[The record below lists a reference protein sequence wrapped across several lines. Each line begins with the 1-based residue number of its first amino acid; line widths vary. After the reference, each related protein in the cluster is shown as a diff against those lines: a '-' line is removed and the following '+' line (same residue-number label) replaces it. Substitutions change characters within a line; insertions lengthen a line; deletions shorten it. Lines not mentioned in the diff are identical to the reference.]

1 MEYYAGILFLT
12 TNRIGDFDEAFASR
26 IHISLYYPP
35 LDQESTKK
43 VFELNLEMIEERMRN
58 KNREIEIKKEKI
70 IAFAGDYWV
79 YHRNARW
86 NGRQIR
92 NACQTALALAEFE
105 AHGGSA
111 MNPNAIVKLKPK
123 HIIKVAESYLEFTE
137 YLIDLYGTDDSRR
150 AMESGLRRHDHIFD
164 GQQSRP
170 QRFQDL
176 ALKFA
181 TTRRQHAP
189 EESRMPGGHRMSSH
203 HSDSPEN
210 RPKAPKPRRYSPT
223 GAPAPNDSSSEE
235 ELQGDH
241 PHRRVLYSRDT
252 ATMRD
257 PLDHDE
263 EYKWSQQRGHGAN
276 HSANRPNSRYEL
288 SEDES
293 LPGMAHES
301 FYEGRTPS
309 KKPRSSRLFRSEE

>member
-1 MEYYAGILFLT
+1 MGLIAFIVFLRVLEYYAGILFLT

-35 LDQESTKK
+35 LDQECTKK
-43 VFELNLEMIEERMRN
+43 VFQLNLEMIEERMKN

-70 IAFAGDYWV
+70 IAYAGDYWV
-79 YHRNARW
+79 GHENARW

-111 MNPNAIVKLKPK
+111 MNPNALVKLKPK
-123 HIIKVAESYLEFTE
+123 HIIKVAESYLEFTK
-137 YLIDLYGTDDSRR
+137 YLIDLYGTDDNRR
-150 AMESGLRRHDHIFD
+150 AMESGLRRHDHIFH
-164 GQQSRP
+164 GQYSRP
-170 QRFQDL
+170 QHFQDL

-189 EESRMPGGHRMSSH
+189 AESSRRPGGYRMSSH

-210 RPKAPKPRRYSPT
+210 RPKAPKPRRSSPA
-223 GAPAPNDSSSEE
+223 GAPAPYDSSSDE

-241 PHRRVLYSRDT
+241 PQHRVLYSRDT
-252 ATMRD
+252 TTMRD
-257 PLDHDE
+257 PLDHSDG
-263 EYKWSQQRGHGAN
+263 YKWNQ
-276 HSANRPNSRYEL
+276 
-288 SEDES
+288 
-293 LPGMAHES
+293 
-301 FYEGRTPS
+301 
-309 KKPRSSRLFRSEE
+309 